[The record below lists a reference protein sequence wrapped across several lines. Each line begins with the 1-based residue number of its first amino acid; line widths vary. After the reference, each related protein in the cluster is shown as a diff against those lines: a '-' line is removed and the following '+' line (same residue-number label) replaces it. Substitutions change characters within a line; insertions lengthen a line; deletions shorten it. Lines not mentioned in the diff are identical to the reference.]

1 MKKVGIIGGA
11 GFIGSHVTQQFLDNG
26 FDVKVSTTDITK
38 KGKYEHLKSLSN
50 AENLQIEQLDV
61 TERETLREFVK
72 DCEILVHGGTPF
84 QLEVKDPPSELFYPT
99 IKGTEIFL
107 EVISE
112 TPRIEKV
119 VFIASV
125 AVYNT
130 DFPMPAGGKSATDI
144 FNETDTPFMS
154 EDSHPYA
161 QAKFIANQTVLK
173 FIQDH
178 PNLSFEISSVS
189 PVMVLGRS
197 LSDRDDST
205 STGIQWLFKNRMA
218 PNDFI
223 QMFYDTDID
232 LAIVD
237 VRDVAKAIYKVA
249 VTSGLHGKNYLLG
262 SETYPVSDVS
272 LMLNHKDPKHRGRI
286 LYQNDLAKTDLNIQ
300 FTPVKETLNHFY
312 NL

>member
-1 MKKVGIIGGA
+1 MRKVGIIGGA
-11 GFIGSHVTQQFLDNG
+11 GFIGSHVTQQFLDHG
-26 FDVKVSTTDITK
+26 FGVKVSTTDITK
-38 KGKYEHLKSLSN
+38 KGKYDHLKNLSY
-50 AENLQIEQLDV
+50 AENLQIKELDV
-61 TERETLREFVK
+61 TDRETLKEFVK

-99 IKGTEIFL
+99 IIGTEIFL

-112 TPRIEKV
+112 TPTVEKV

-130 DFPMPAGGKSATDI
+130 DFPMPAGGKSPTDT

-161 QAKFIANQTVLK
+161 QAKFIANQTVVK

-178 PNLSFEISSVS
+178 PDLSFEISSVS

-197 LSDRDDST
+197 LSDREDST
-205 STGIQWLFKNRMA
+205 STGFQWHFKNKMA
-218 PNDFI
+218 PNDFF

-249 VTSGLHGKNYLLG
+249 ITPGLHGKNYLLC
-262 SETYPVSDVS
+262 SETYPISDVS
-272 LMLNHKDPKHRGRI
+272 LMLNHQNPKHKGKI
-286 LYQNDLAKTDLNIQ
+286 LYQNDLAKTDLNMQ
-300 FTPVKETLNHFY
+300 FTPVKETLNHS
-312 NL
+312 L

>member
-26 FDVKVSTTDITK
+26 FEVKVSTTDIAK
-38 KGKYEHLKSLSN
+38 KGKYGHLKNLSY

-72 DCEILVHGGTPF
+72 DCQILVHGGTPF

-112 TPRIEKV
+112 TPTIEKV

-130 DFPMPAGGKSATDI
+130 DFPMPAGGKSPTDT

-197 LSDRDDST
+197 LSDREDST

-300 FTPVKETLNHFY
+300 FTPVKETLNHF
-312 NL
+312 L